1 MAREIE
7 FTKGHGTGNDFVLFY
22 DPNGEVNLSPQDIRN
37 LCNRHMGIGADGVIR
52 VISSS
57 ALEEGQAV
65 LEEEPNATW
74 FMDYY
79 NSDGS
84 IAEMCGNGIRVFARY
99 LLENELIQVR
109 DGQSISVG
117 TRSGVKDI
125 QPSKNGFAVDLGRWK
140 LGKEE
145 YLVEASKLS
154 VARPGLSINVGN
166 PHVVVALAT
175 DQELAGLDLN
185 SAPVLSPVALEGA
198 NVEFVVPEEP
208 MIRSGV
214 GYIEMRVFERGSGET
229 LSCGTGIAAAALA
242 TRHWAG
248 AGSPN
253 QWQVKVPGG
262 VVGVRIFAAE
272 DGEHVGISGP
282 AVLVYSGKIDLD
294 SF

>member
-7 FTKGHGTGNDFVLFY
+7 FTKGHGTGNDFLLFL
-22 DPNGEVNLSPQDIRN
+22 DPNGEVNLSSQDIQN
-37 LCNRHMGIGADGVIR
+37 ICNRRKGVGADGIIR
-52 VISSS
+52 VVSSS
-57 ALEEGQAV
+57 AIEGGQGI

-84 IAEMCGNGIRVFARY
+84 VAEMCGNGIRVFAKF
-99 LLENELIQVR
+99 LIDNELVDLR

-117 TRSGVKDI
+117 TRAGVKDI
-125 QPSKNGFAVDLGRWK
+125 QRGKNGFAVDLGRWK
-140 LGKEE
+140 LGGEE
-145 YLVEASKLS
+145 YLVQASKLA

-175 DQELAGLDLN
+175 SEELNELDLHD
-185 SAPVLSPVALEGA
+185 APTLYPEASEGA
-198 NVEFVVPEEP
+198 NVEFVVPEDP
-208 MIRSGV
+208 MVKSGV
-214 GYIEMRVFERGSGET
+214 GYISMRVFERGSGET

-248 AGSPN
+248 AGAPN
-253 QWQVKVPGG
+253 QWQVEVPGG

-272 DGEHVGISGP
+272 DGEHVAINGP
-282 AVLVYSGKIDLD
+282 AVLLYSGKIDLD